1 MENPVV
7 AIGTSPTFALKP
19 PSSIPSTS
27 ATATSTSTN
36 TETLVN
42 NDLPS
47 SPRTKSITPDNDPHP
62 SWSFFPASATYIPQT
77 SYNNPPSSPT
87 QVSPPSPSLSSRP
100 SPSTS
105 KGNNIN
111 IPSSTPS
118 THHRILDH
126 CFHLSIETRLKQAET
141 QYLAAIQEQA
151 IEQQLKEREE
161 QHQPPMSALKQ
172 DDWRRR
178 QRTLVDEA
186 VVLGRKGSNVEAIV
200 DGILKSH
207 RSSGPLQTLPRHLKH
222 RLHLCQLTSMVFGRF
237 DVSSSSSSSNNSH
250 SSNSPGLNIYA
261 AFHHSRRH
269 VAARAAIQQQYLN
282 NSPQGLKTRS
292 FFVNTE
298 PISTSHYCRRHHRR
312 DCKRTC
318 CTLAKLQHEQ
328 QQALELKKRM
338 MANQQYYMNSTRK
351 QDAPGQQTRHLAGLV
366 EAIPAFL
373 KCSAMSYCDITKNM
387 PDTKD
392 TKDTK
397 GGNKNDDIHKV
408 MEGWYKLLLEMMTQA
423 VIESY
428 LCDGATGIDTI
439 LDVFSY
445 GEDIKAEGSTKTN
458 PSAHIED
465 PSSDD
470 SQNVYGHRQ
479 QQQKQHQVNVQDAV
493 AYDHQDDVLYVKTA
507 EYKAFKE
514 AKRVRLQEILTTE
527 AATVEEHFVGLAT
540 KYPLIVFERQ
550 MTHYI
555 SRSQQL
561 LADPKLSQHAEN
573 IGLMIPPTTS
583 AYADGSLS
591 MPVSDDEDD
600 MDEEEPCRLEEIKEE
615 EEDSVP
621 MSKGGR
627 PHLPS
632 PPPSAMGSRSS
643 TVSPSI
649 STANLSE
656 EEEFEARGQSSGK
669 KHKFSDSESVAVKA
683 EPVDDG
689 RAVKKI
695 KA

>member
-1 MENPVV
+1 METPAV
-7 AIGTSPTFALKP
+7 AITTSPTFAPKS
-19 PSSIPSTS
+19 PSSIQ
-27 ATATSTSTN
+27 STSTTTVILAN
-36 TETLVN
+36 SS
-42 NDLPS
+42 PS
-47 SPRTKSITPDNDPHP
+47 SPKTMSITPDNDPHP
-62 SWSFFPASATYIPQT
+62 SWAFFPASATYIPQT
-77 SYNNPPSSPT
+77 SYSTSPSSPT
-87 QVSPPSPSLSSRP
+87 TSPPSPSLSSRP
-100 SPSTS
+100 SPPNLS
-105 KGNNIN
+105 KGNSNNINNNNSNNNSNNN

-126 CFHLSIETRLKQAET
+126 CFHVSIETRLKQAEA

-151 IEQQLKEREE
+151 IEQQLKEQEE

-207 RSSGPLQTLPRHLKH
+207 RASGPLQTLPRHLKH

-237 DVSSSSSSSNNSH
+237 DVSSSSNNTH

-269 VAARAAIQQQYLN
+269 AAARAAIQQQYLN
-282 NSPQGLKTRS
+282 NSPQGQKTRS
-292 FFVNTE
+292 FFVNAA

-338 MANQQYYMNSTRK
+338 MANQQQYYMNYIRK
-351 QDAPGQQTRHLAGLV
+351 QDVPGQQNSQRHLAGLV

-387 PDTKD
+387 PDSKD
-392 TKDTK
+392 AK
-397 GGNKNDDIHKV
+397 GSNKNEDVHKV

-423 VIESY
+423 VVESY

-445 GEDIKAEGSTKTN
+445 GEDIRAEGLTKVNT
-458 PSAHIED
+458 PVHIDD
-465 PSSDD
+465 PSMDD
-470 SQNVYGHRQ
+470 VYGHRQ
-479 QQQKQHQVNVQDAV
+479 QQKQHHVNVQDAV
-493 AYDHQDDVLYVKTA
+493 AYDHQDDVLYAKTP

-514 AKRVRLQEILTTE
+514 AKRARLQEILTTE
-527 AATVEEHFVGLAT
+527 ASTVEEHFVGLAT

-561 LADPKLSQHAEN
+561 LADPKLSQHSEN

-600 MDEEEPCRLEEIKEE
+600 MDHEEPCRLEEIKEE
-615 EEDSVP
+615 EEDSVTT
-621 MSKGGR
+621 KGGR
-627 PHLPS
+627 PQSHLPS
-632 PPPSAMGSRSS
+632 PPPSTVASRSS

-656 EEEFEARGQSSGK
+656 EEEFEARNRSSGK
-669 KHKFSDSESVAVKA
+669 KHKFSESESVEVKA
-683 EPVDDG
+683 ELTADG
-689 RAVKKI
+689 HAGKKI
-695 KA
+695 KV

>member
-1 MENPVV
+1 M
-7 AIGTSPTFALKP
+7 
-19 PSSIPSTS
+19 
-27 ATATSTSTN
+27 
-36 TETLVN
+36 
-42 NDLPS
+42 
-47 SPRTKSITPDNDPHP
+47 SITPNNDPHP
-62 SWSFFPASATYIPQT
+62 SWAFFPASATYIPQT
-77 SYNNPPSSPT
+77 SYNTSPSSPT
-87 QVSPPSPSLSSRP
+87 QTSPPSPPLSSRP
-100 SPSTS
+100 SSAVP
-105 KGNNIN
+105 KGNNTNSDNN

-151 IEQQLKEREE
+151 IEQQLREQEE
-161 QHQPPMSALKQ
+161 QHQPPMSVLKQ

-222 RLHLCQLTSMVFGRF
+222 RLHLCQLTSLVFGRF
-237 DVSSSSSSSNNSH
+237 DVSSSSSSTNNTH

-269 VAARAAIQQQYLN
+269 ATARAAIQQQYLS
-282 NSPQGLKTRS
+282 NSPQGQKTRS
-292 FFVNTE
+292 FFVNAA

-338 MANQQYYMNSTRK
+338 MANQQYYMNSIHK
-351 QDAPGQQTRHLAGLV
+351 QDTPGQQTRHLAGLV

-392 TKDTK
+392 IKGTKR
-397 GGNKNDDIHKV
+397 GKNDDVHKV
-408 MEGWYKLLLEMMTQA
+408 MEGWYNLLLEMMTQA

-445 GEDIKAEGSTKTN
+445 GEDIKEEASTKTN
-458 PSAHIED
+458 PSAHVED
-465 PSSDD
+465 PSLDD
-470 SQNVYGHRQ
+470 VQNVYGHRQ

-493 AYDHQDDVLYVKTA
+493 AYDHQDDVLYVKTP

-514 AKRVRLQEILTTE
+514 AKRARLQEILTRA
-527 AATVEEHFVGLAT
+527 AATVEGHFVGLAT

-573 IGLMIPPTTS
+573 IGLMIPPATS

-600 MDEEEPCRLEEIKEE
+600 MADEEPCRLEEIKEE
-615 EEDSVP
+615 DEDIVP
-621 MSKGGR
+621 TFKGGR
-627 PHLPS
+627 PFHLPS

-643 TVSPSI
+643 TVSPWI
-649 STANLSE
+649 STASLSE
-656 EEEFEARGQSSGK
+656 EEEFEARGRSSGK
-669 KHKFSDSESVAVKA
+669 KHKFSDGESVKVKTESGDVKA
-683 EPVDDG
+683 VPGVDVH
-689 RAVKKI
+689 AVKKV
-695 KA
+695 KV

>member
-1 MENPVV
+1 M
-7 AIGTSPTFALKP
+7 
-19 PSSIPSTS
+19 SI
-27 ATATSTSTN
+27 N
-36 TETLVN
+36 
-42 NDLPS
+42 
-47 SPRTKSITPDNDPHP
+47 PDNDPHP
-62 SWSFFPASATYIPQT
+62 SWAFFPASATYIPQT
-77 SYNNPPSSPT
+77 SYNTSPSSPT
-87 QVSPPSPSLSSRP
+87 QTSPPSPPLASRP
-100 SPSTS
+100 SPSAS
-105 KGNNIN
+105 KGNNINNNN

-126 CFHLSIETRLKQAET
+126 CFHLSIETRLKQAEA

-151 IEQQLKEREE
+151 IEQQLKEQEE
-161 QHQPPMSALKQ
+161 QHQPPMSALRQ

-237 DVSSSSSSSNNSH
+237 DVSSSSSSNNTH

-269 VAARAAIQQQYLN
+269 AAARAAIQQQYLN
-282 NSPQGLKTRS
+282 NSPQGQKTRA
-292 FFVNTE
+292 FFVNTA

-338 MANQQYYMNSTRK
+338 MANQQYYMNSIRK
-351 QDAPGQQTRHLAGLV
+351 QDTAGQQTRHLAGLV

-387 PDTKD
+387 PETKD

-397 GGNKNDDIHKV
+397 GGKNEDIHKV

-428 LCDGATGIDTI
+428 LCDGATGLDTI

-445 GEDIKAEGSTKTN
+445 GEDLKVEGSTKTS

-470 SQNVYGHRQ
+470 VHSVYGHRQ

-493 AYDHQDDVLYVKTA
+493 AYDHQDDVLYVKTP

-514 AKRVRLQEILTTE
+514 AKRTRLQE
-527 AATVEEHFVGLAT
+527 
-540 KYPLIVFERQ
+540 Q
-550 MTHYI
+550 
-555 SRSQQL
+555 
-561 LADPKLSQHAEN
+561 
-573 IGLMIPPTTS
+573 
-583 AYADGSLS
+583 
-591 MPVSDDEDD
+591 
-600 MDEEEPCRLEEIKEE
+600 
-615 EEDSVP
+615 
-621 MSKGGR
+621 
-627 PHLPS
+627 
-632 PPPSAMGSRSS
+632 
-643 TVSPSI
+643 
-649 STANLSE
+649 
-656 EEEFEARGQSSGK
+656 
-669 KHKFSDSESVAVKA
+669 
-683 EPVDDG
+683 
-689 RAVKKI
+689 
-695 KA
+695 